1 MKNNKK
7 TARRG
12 LWPAQAGLLALQTGY
27 LALEVTAFWM
37 LLGIPQYPAFWL
49 LYAVAAMVTSLTGLA
64 LLPVIRRYEDWLE
77 RAEEE
82 GKEEGCYEDDHHP
95 GRCAG

>member
-1 MKNNKK
+1 MRNNKK
-7 TARRG
+7 TARRS
-12 LWPAQAGLLALQTGY
+12 LWPARAGLLALQTGY

-37 LLGIPQYPAFWL
+37 LLGIPQYPMFWL

-64 LLPVIRRYEDWLE
+64 LLPVIRRYENWLKG
-77 RAEEE
+77 AKEE
-82 GKEEGCYEDDHHP
+82 GKEEPCYEDDHHP

>member
-1 MKNNKK
+1 MRNNKK

-12 LWPAQAGLLALQTGY
+12 LWLARAGLLALQTGY

-49 LYAVAAMVTSLTGLA
+49 LYAAAAVAASGLGLA

-77 RAEEE
+77 RVE
-82 GKEEGCYEDDHHP
+82 GKEEPCYEDDHHP

>member
-1 MKNNKK
+1 MRNNKK
-7 TARRG
+7 TARR
-12 LWPAQAGLLALQTGY
+12 LWPARAGLLALQTGY

-49 LYAVAAMVTSLTGLA
+49 LYAVAAVAASGLGLA

-82 GKEEGCYEDDHHP
+82 GKEEPCYEDDHYA

>member
-1 MKNNKK
+1 MRNNKK

-12 LWPAQAGLLALQTGY
+12 LWLARAGLLALQTGY

-49 LYAVAAMVTSLTGLA
+49 LYAVAAVVTSLTGMA
-64 LLPVIRRYEDWLE
+64 LLPVIRRYEDWLR
-77 RAEEE
+77 RAAEE
-82 GKEEGCYEDDHHP
+82 GKEEPCYEDDHHP

>member
-1 MKNNKK
+1 MRNNKK
-7 TARRG
+7 TARRS
-12 LWPAQAGLLALQTGY
+12 LWTARAGLLALQTGY

-49 LYAVAAMVTSLTGLA
+49 LYAVAAMVTSLTGMA
-64 LLPVIRRYEDWLE
+64 MLPVIRRYEDWLE
-77 RAEEE
+77 RGEGREEP
-82 GKEEGCYEDDHHP
+82 CYEDDHHA

>member
-12 LWPAQAGLLALQTGY
+12 LWLARAGLLALQTGFV
-27 LALEVTAFWM
+27 ALEVTAFWM
-37 LLGIPQYPAFWL
+37 LLGIPQYPVFWL
-49 LYAVAAMVTSLTGLA
+49 LYAAAAVVTSLTGMA
-64 LLPVIRRYEDWLE
+64 LLPVIRWYEEWLK
-77 RAEEE
+77 RAEE
-82 GKEEGCYEDDHHP
+82 GKEEPCYEDDHHA

>member
-1 MKNNKK
+1 MRNNKK

-12 LWPAQAGLLALQTGY
+12 LWPARAGLLALQTGY

-49 LYAVAAMVTSLTGLA
+49 LYAAAAVVTNLTGLA
-64 LLPVIRRYEDWLE
+64 LLPVIRRYEDWLW
-77 RAEEE
+77 RAEGK
-82 GKEEGCYEDDHHP
+82 GKEEPCYEDDHHP